1 MSIQLTNEA
10 HSPMTTLAV
19 HFNAL
24 LPTLTLRSARA
35 NPRGVQLP
43 AHTYKRKSTLNGCF
57 LLCMEV
63 RGVEPLSENIAT
75 QASTGVV
82 TVLMSPEHR
91 PVTGYALGQPDCLP
105 TSDPRR
111 RPNVVSHYS

>member
-1 MSIQLTNEA
+1 
-10 HSPMTTLAV
+10 
-19 HFNAL
+19 
-24 LPTLTLRSARA
+24 
-35 NPRGVQLP
+35 
-43 AHTYKRKSTLNGCF
+43 
-57 LLCMEV
+57 MEV